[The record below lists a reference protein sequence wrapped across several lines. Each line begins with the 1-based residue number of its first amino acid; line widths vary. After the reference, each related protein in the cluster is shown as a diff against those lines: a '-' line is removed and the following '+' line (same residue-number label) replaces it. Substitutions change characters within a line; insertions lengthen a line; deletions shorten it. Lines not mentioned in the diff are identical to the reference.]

1 MLDEYITVADFEN
14 RTSEVMPTVLFDRL
28 LGKLGDP
35 VWLTNTINVRAFD
48 EIRLRPRVMVDIS
61 NRDLSTNV
69 LGHNLNFPVIIAS
82 AGPQQRAH
90 PEGELASARAAGSE
104 GVVVGLSN
112 ASSYSIEEVA
122 DAASGPLWF
131 QLYFFQDRE
140 INRTL
145 IRRAEQAGYSAIIL
159 TVDIKREG
167 GLVGRMISS
176 AHNYSYD
183 YAMEPGRNLK
193 NLEGIDVPDLP
204 RIDNFAESFDPTLN
218 WSHLEWLRSVTK
230 LPIIIKGIQTAEDA
244 RLCVEHGV
252 DALVVSN
259 HGGYAL
265 QGTQGT
271 IEMLP
276 EVVDAV
282 GGRLEVLM
290 DGGIRRGSD
299 VLKALALGAKA
310 VLIGRAVFW
319 GLAVSG
325 EEGVQKVLQILRD
338 ELFVAMGLCGVAN
351 IRDIDRS
358 LVVTPGES
366 HRFADMVGR
375 LERLS
380 KLLDQGYLSRE
391 EFEIVKAKLLMG

>member
-1 MLDEYITVADFEN
+1 
-14 RTSEVMPTVLFDRL
+14 
-28 LGKLGDP
+28 
-35 VWLTNTINVRAFD
+35 
-48 EIRLRPRVMVDIS
+48 
-61 NRDLSTNV
+61 
-69 LGHNLNFPVIIAS
+69 
-82 AGPQQRAH
+82 
-90 PEGELASARAAGSE
+90 
-104 GVVVGLSN
+104 
-112 ASSYSIEEVA
+112 
-122 DAASGPLWF
+122 
-131 QLYFFQDRE
+131 
-140 INRTL
+140 
-145 IRRAEQAGYSAIIL
+145 
-159 TVDIKREG
+159 
-167 GLVGRMISS
+167 
-176 AHNYSYD
+176 
-183 YAMEPGRNLK
+183 
-193 NLEGIDVPDLP
+193 
-204 RIDNFAESFDPTLN
+204 
-218 WSHLEWLRSVTK
+218 
-230 LPIIIKGIQTAEDA
+230 
-244 RLCVEHGV
+244 LCVEHGV